1 MPQKKTLPPLLAL
14 PLLVAVTSLFFQ
26 FMITDYL
33 LRLTNSQYRQQLRH
47 LQIEVTQ
54 DLAGQLSRAQASND
68 DLTSLAS
75 LRSARANHP
84 QIVDAMIFDNAGKI
98 LLHTDPGWMGK
109 TVNAPQG
116 PRLALPMIKH
126 FDAQGRSLLSIQ
138 VPLPDRDEGY
148 FRANF
153 DEAKFVQE
161 SQTISLRF
169 YVLILLTSAVLGFLT
184 WARLRRYELID
195 PQARLGHDM
204 ASNALV
210 SALRLE
216 HTAELLLAEMPHA
229 TLAVDREN
237 RILGANALALELLNC
252 RREELV
258 NSHIFSASLPAALVD
273 FYQSSLKNPGQLC
286 EAKLALNAKSP
297 ALHARALFSPA
308 SDQWELTLVTLQ

>member
-1 MPQKKTLPPLLAL
+1 MIPKKNLPPQLAL
-14 PLLVAVTSLFFQ
+14 PILVALTSLFFQ
-26 FMITDYL
+26 FLIIDYL
-33 LRLTNSQYRQQLRH
+33 LRLTNTQYHQELRH

-109 TVNAPQG
+109 KVNAPQG
-116 PRLALPMIKH
+116 PRLALPVIKH
-126 FDAQGRSLLSIQ
+126 FEEHGRSLLSIQ
-138 VPLPDRDEGY
+138 VPLPDRDDGY

-161 SQTISLRF
+161 SQSISLRF

-184 WARLRRYELID
+184 WARLRRYELVD
-195 PQARLGHDM
+195 PQQRAGHD
-204 ASNALV
+204 ASSTALV

-216 HTAELLLAEMPHA
+216 HTAELLLGEMPHA

-237 RILGANALALELLNC
+237 RVMGANALALELLNC

-258 NSHIFSASLPAALVD
+258 GSHIFSASLPPALVD
-273 FYQSSLKNPGQLC
+273 FYQSSLKKAGQLC
-286 EAKLALNAKSP
+286 EAKLSLNPKSSP
-297 ALHARALFSPA
+297 LQARALFSPA
-308 SDQWELTLVTLQ
+308 SDQWELALVTLQ